1 MNDDRSWQRSDPASA
16 GFRLEGSPFYWL
28 TRVSGRYL
36 LAMERQLKAI
46 GMDVPRWRVLMIL
59 AEHEPTSISTLSESS
74 VVKLA
79 TMTRIVQRMEAD
91 GLVATATS
99 ESDGRVTE
107 VAMTAMGRIALG
119 RVREKGS
126 LVFRRAFA
134 DIAPKDAEALIVLLR
149 QLFGNLDRIQPPD
162 RSAAREPGDRSAAR
176 EKGK

>member
-1 MNDDRSWQRSDPASA
+1 MKDDSWQRSDPGSP

-59 AEHEPTSISTLSESS
+59 AEHEPTSISNLSESS

-91 GLVATATS
+91 GLVVTGTS

-107 VAMTAMGRIALG
+107 VEMTAKGRIALG
-119 RVREKGS
+119 HVREKGS

-134 DIAPKDAEALIVLLR
+134 DVPPADADALIVQLR
-149 QLFGNLDRIQPPD
+149 RLFANLDRIEPPG
-162 RSAAREPGDRSAAR
+162 RGRPAERGD
-176 EKGK
+176 